1 MAPIAQR
8 ARGTQDL
15 LRADQ
20 PYWEAMEGAAK
31 ERALRFG
38 YQRIETPIFE
48 ATELFVRGAGEGSD
62 IVAKEM
68 YRFTDRGN
76 PSLTM
81 RPDGTAPLA
90 SAYFHLYP
98 VHGTQPPSIYI

>member
-15 LRADQ
+15 LPADQ
-20 PYWEAMEGAAK
+20 PFWEAMEGAAK
-31 ERALRFG
+31 NQAGRFG

-48 ATELFVRGAGEGSD
+48 STELFQRSAGESSD

-68 YRFTDRGN
+68 YTFTDRGN
-76 PSLTM
+76 
-81 RPDGTAPLA
+81 R
-90 SAYFHLYP
+90 
-98 VHGTQPPSIYI
+98 